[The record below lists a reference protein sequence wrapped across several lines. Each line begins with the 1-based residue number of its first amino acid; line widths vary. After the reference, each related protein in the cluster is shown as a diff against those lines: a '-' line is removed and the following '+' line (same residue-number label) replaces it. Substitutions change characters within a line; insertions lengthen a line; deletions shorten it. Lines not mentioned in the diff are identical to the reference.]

1 MEFDWWEEEEWEIG
15 SGELGVCSLLRVAAP
30 GGEKHLLTMQNRKHE
45 KLRIEGSNQFSFE
58 GSNILYP
65 LIKVKEGAKQDR
77 REKENYEKEVFYR
90 RVNWSC
96 FF

>member
-1 MEFDWWEEEEWEIG
+1 MF
-15 SGELGVCSLLRVAAP
+15 
-30 GGEKHLLTMQNRKHE
+30 T
-45 KLRIEGSNQFSFE
+45 FE
-58 GSNILYP
+58 GGSPWWRETLTHHAEQKTRKSLELKGQTSFHLRGQN